1 MGESGASTADTA
13 GTGAG
18 AGSCDRAGSPD
29 VARSCEAIDAPS
41 SAPSGDPHPA
51 RDAAL
56 LPFGARPP
64 LIDAAQLA
72 SWILVEEEGLMAI
85 AKPGWV
91 VCHPS
96 KHGPCSSLVGAVRAL
111 WGWETVH
118 LISRLDRETSGLV
131 LLARDKA
138 VASPLQRAFMQG
150 RVAKTYHALLCGHL
164 PAPVEAPWPLADD
177 PASPVGIKTRAW
189 PPGSPSAKQA
199 RTRFVPLAWGPGHT
213 LVRIHPAEG
222 RKHQIRAHARALGRP
237 VAGDKIYGPDDRLYL
252 RFIAQGFDDL
262 LDRFLPLPRQALHCS
277 RLVLTDPLAP
287 PLDLS
292 APLPEDFLRLA
303 LALLPHL
310 DEAGLAA
317 LVAEERPREA

>member
-1 MGESGASTADTA
+1 MGERVASTADA
-13 GTGAG
+13 A
-18 AGSCDRAGSPD
+18 ASRD
-29 VARSCEAIDAPS
+29 VAASRDA
-41 SAPSGDPHPA
+41 ADA

-56 LPFGARPP
+56 SPFGAHPP

-72 SWILVEEEGLMAI
+72 SWILVEEAGLVAI

-138 VASPLQRAFMQG
+138 VASPLQRAFMRGQ
-150 RVAKTYHALLCGHL
+150 VAKTYHALLSGHL
-164 PAPVEAPWPLADD
+164 ARPVEVSWPLADD
-177 PASPVGIKTRAW
+177 LESPVGIKTRAR
-189 PPGSPSAKQA
+189 PPGSPGARPA
-199 RTRFVPLAWGPGHT
+199 RTRFVPLSWGPGHT

-252 RFIAQGFDDL
+252 HFIVQGFDAL

-287 PLDLS
+287 PLDLR
-292 APLPEDFLRLA
+292 APLPDDLRRLA

-310 DEAGLAA
+310 GEADLAA
-317 LVAEERPREA
+317 LVGEDGPRKA